1 MLFALNVVS
10 VLTLIDAPAGSP
22 SLLQT
27 HTDHT
32 QALPRAGGVRR
43 AQTAQETERKKA
55 EARVLD
61 GGCGFSLVF
70 VANQSVRGGSCQ
82 GALAQT
88 GSSTTYLQTS

>member
-32 QALPRAGGVRR
+32 QVLPRAGGVRH
-43 AQTAQETERKKA
+43 AQTRRSSKTAQKTGRKKA
-55 EARVLD
+55 GARL
-61 GGCGFSLVF
+61 
-70 VANQSVRGGSCQ
+70 SV
-82 GALAQT
+82 
-88 GSSTTYLQTS
+88 